1 MSEEMNTEAVETAA
15 SEVAITDEMVAAYC
29 RATNTEN
36 TPGNSEGIRGSLIE
50 LTKGRGLMTPA
61 IVGEAPALHAVLAA
75 WGKAH
80 FADGSQDFE
89 LVAVS
94 DEGVKELNEQAGIS
108 NENEAVA

>member
-1 MSEEMNTEAVETAA
+1 LS
-15 SEVAITDEMVAAYC
+15 
-29 RATNTEN
+29 
-36 TPGNSEGIRGSLIE
+36 
-50 LTKGRGLMTPA
+50 
-61 IVGEAPALHAVLAA
+61 A

-108 NENEAVA
+108 NETEAVA